1 MSIGGGRFHCI
12 VVNSTESTSII
23 VRALR
28 MTQNQTPEA
37 PPGMGLDDQQEEAT
51 AFWRALTLS
60 DFSAAWDVFRKV
72 TPITT
77 GAFVFPE
84 AGEDM
89 AVWATR

>member
-1 MSIGGGRFHCI
+1 
-12 VVNSTESTSII
+12 
-23 VRALR
+23 

-51 AFWRALTLS
+51 AFWLALTLS
-60 DFSAAWDVFRKV
+60 DFSAAWDVLRKV

-77 GAFVFPE
+77 GAFLFPE

-89 AVWATR
+89 AVGDEVKGASQAAFLSPLYIAMKSTAS